1 MHIFR
6 SIFEHDDSLEFIIVI
21 VLQRKLKRQLQ
32 LPQQQLK
39 LVKEAK
45 EEMVVEVVVVVGEVV
60 LVGTVEEG
68 QEEVREVALKVAMQL
83 ETLMT
88 MMKTRASWKR
98 TIWMLMP
105 TSLRRIS
112 SCCCRLRK
120 PRRKRWTYNV
130 ESHRAL

>member
-1 MHIFR
+1 M
-6 SIFEHDDSLEFIIVI
+6 I

-32 LPQQQLK
+32 LLQQQLK

-45 EEMVVEVVVVVGEVV
+45 EEMVVVVAVVVGEVV

-88 MMKTRASWKR
+88 MMKTRASWRR

-120 PRRKRWTYNV
+120 PRRKRWTYSV

>member
-1 MHIFR
+1 M
-6 SIFEHDDSLEFIIVI
+6 I

-45 EEMVVEVVVVVGEVV
+45 EEMVVVVVVVVGEEV
-60 LVGTVEEG
+60 LVGTVEEEG

>member
-1 MHIFR
+1 M
-6 SIFEHDDSLEFIIVI
+6 I

-32 LPQQQLK
+32 LLQQQLK

-45 EEMVVEVVVVVGEVV
+45 EEMVVVVAVVVGEVV

-88 MMKTRASWKR
+88 MMKTRASWRR